1 MNTALD
7 SLRNISEKCHDMLCR
22 LNKGTVSDIELLSL
36 IFNIREEAAKRYN
49 KCSKELGLCDKDY
62 DLINELNNI

>member
-7 SLRNISEKCHDMLCR
+7 SLRDISEKCHNILCG

-36 IFNIREEAAKRYN
+36 IFNIREEAAKKYN
-49 KCSKELGLCDKDY
+49 QYSKELGLCDENY
-62 DLINELNNI
+62 DLINEFND